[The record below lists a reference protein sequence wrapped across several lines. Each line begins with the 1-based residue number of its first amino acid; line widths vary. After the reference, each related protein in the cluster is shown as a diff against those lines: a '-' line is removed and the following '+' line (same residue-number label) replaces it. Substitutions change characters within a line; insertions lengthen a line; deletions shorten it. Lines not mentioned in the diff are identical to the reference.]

1 MVPKEVVLDEF
12 TAEVRQRTSRQF
24 CDFETYSDFMAKH
37 MVDQMTDRDLKEAFD
52 LLDKDGNKTID
63 AEEFR

>member
-12 TAEVRQRTSRQF
+12 TAEVRQRTSKQF
-24 CDFETYSDFMAKH
+24 CDFKTYSDFMAKH